1 MADADENEFILKH
14 GFNARTGHHS
24 CCKWARG
31 MYIMAILVIEF
42 SNGGYKIRKIFA

>member
-24 CCKWARG
+24 CCKWGRG
-31 MYIMAILVIEF
+31 MHIMAQC
-42 SNGGYKIRKIFA
+42 S